1 MRIGAMKQSPWL
13 AYAWSQLGQREIAG
27 PRSNPRIAEYIR
39 VSGHPSLADDAT
51 AWCAA
56 FVGACLDNAGI
67 AGTGSLMARSYLSWG
82 SPAAWPEP
90 GAIAV
95 LSRGADPTFGHVGFL
110 VGMTDDR
117 VMLLG
122 GNQSD
127 AVTVEAFPRSRLLAL
142 RQPPIGP
149 VRNDTQPSAPVAAS
163 AFEWS
168 LARILEFEGGYGD
181 DPFDPGG
188 PTNKGITLA
197 VYAKARGQQLS
208 AENVD
213 RLKSELRA
221 IPDALVARIY
231 LERYWRPAVCPD
243 VSAGLA
249 HFHFDAAVNQGV
261 GTAARMLQEA
271 LDVAID
277 GEIGP
282 ITLRA
287 AATRPPA
294 DTLRR
299 YAAVRRRR
307 YRNLQHFWRF
317 GRGWLARVDRALD
330 QSLSLLGSPAASDD
344 PSAPPTVAQAAPR
357 PLAVPPTGH
366 LPSTPTLDKEPHPMP
381 QSDSIVIPPAAAPSD
396 AKWWGNSL
404 TIWGAL
410 VTAVSTVAPALFA
423 AAGLD
428 IPSSL
433 LERLGSDAVAVV
445 QAVGGLVGTVM
456 TIAGR
461 VRATTRIERR
471 PLAVRI

>member
-67 AGTGSLMARSYLSWG
+67 AGTGSLLARSYLSWG
-82 SPAAWPEP
+82 SPAQGPEP

-117 VMLLG
+117 VVLLG

-127 AVTVEAFPRSRLLAL
+127 AVTVEAFSRSRLLAL
-142 RQPPIGP
+142 RQPASFSGRGDPP
-149 VRNDTQPSAPVAAS
+149 ARPADPAP
-163 AFEWS
+163 AFDWS
-168 LARILEFEGGYGD
+168 LKRVLEFEGGYGD

-197 VYAKARGQQLS
+197 VYAKARGEQLS
-208 AENVD
+208 AANVD
-213 RLKSELRA
+213 RLKSELRT

-231 LERYWRPAVCPD
+231 LERYWRPAACSD
-243 VSAGLA
+243 LSAGLA

-261 GTAARMLQEA
+261 GTAARMFQEA

-307 YRNLQHFWRF
+307 YQNLHHFWRF

-330 QSLSLLGSPAASDD
+330 QSLSLLGSPAAFDD
-344 PSAPPTVAQAAPR
+344 SAAPPTR
-357 PLAVPPTGH
+357 H
-366 LPSTPTLDKEPHPMP
+366 LPSTSTFDKEPHPMP
-381 QSDSIVIPPAAAPSD
+381 QSDPIVIPPAAAPSE

-410 VTAVSTVAPALFA
+410 VTAVSTVAPALLA
-423 AAGLD
+423 AAGFD
-428 IPSSL
+428 VPSAL
-433 LERLGSDAVAVV
+433 IERLGSDALAVV
-445 QAVGGLVGTVM
+445 QAMGGLIGTVM
-456 TIAGR
+456 TITGR